1 MQNAVKKS
9 CKNGMK
15 KRPTSK
21 KLNSRFSFAIG
32 RLYRLF
38 HTLNSRLVRF
48 EIIFKIAEPLE
59 NQTLSVHRYSERK
72 MAKGKLAKSLPF
84 IFVNF
89 VLILYLHLSS

>member
-15 KRPTSK
+15 KRPTK
-21 KLNSRFSFAIG
+21 KRNSHFSFAIG
-32 RLYRLF
+32 RLYCLF

-72 MAKGKLAKSLPF
+72 MAKSKLAKSLPF